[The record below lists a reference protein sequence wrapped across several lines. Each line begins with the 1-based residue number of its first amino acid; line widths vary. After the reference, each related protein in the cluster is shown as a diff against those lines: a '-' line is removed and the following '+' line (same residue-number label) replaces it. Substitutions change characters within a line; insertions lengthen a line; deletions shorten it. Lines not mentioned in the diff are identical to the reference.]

1 MKWAV
6 ILTERSS
13 RDDLHIR
20 FGPLVGGRTP
30 LGQLRRLAAQHVE
43 PGHLFCVVDRAD
55 GDRCRADLGGVEA
68 PNFLE
73 QPVDR
78 GRAAAIAYS
87 VASVARY
94 DTKGVVGVFPA
105 DHYYDDV
112 DVFHWIVEE
121 TYEVAARFPGY
132 VFFLGSE
139 ADGPEVEYGWIEP
152 GARLDACSRA
162 FGVKQF
168 WERPTAELARNLF
181 ARSCLLNMFV
191 MIGCVDAFRR
201 LMYSAVPEMIRVLE
215 TAVDRSTGRAN
226 AIARAYQSLPTV
238 DLSTHVLMRHTDLAA
253 VVRVPRMSWTDLRHL
268 RSATGSTARQTR
280 AIGLAS

>member
-6 ILTERSS
+6 ILTGRSS

-30 LGQLRRLAAQHVE
+30 LGQIRRLAAQHVE
-43 PGHLFCVVDRAD
+43 PDHLFCVVDRANEE
-55 GDRCRADLGGVEA
+55 RCRAELKGTQV
-68 PNFLE
+68 PNFIE

-87 VASVARY
+87 VACVARY

-112 DVFHWIVEE
+112 DAFHWIVEE
-121 TYEVAARFPGY
+121 TYEIAARFPSY

-139 ADGPEVEYGWIEP
+139 AQGPEVEYGWIEP
-152 GARLDACSRA
+152 GARLDACSLA

-168 WERPTAELARNLF
+168 WERPAAEMARSLF
-181 ARSCLLNMFV
+181 ARNCLLNMFV

-201 LMYSAVPEMIRVLE
+201 LMYSAVPEMIRVVE
-215 TAVDRSTGRAN
+215 TAVDRGSGRAN
-226 AIARAYQSLPTV
+226 AIARAYESLPTV
-238 DLSTHVLMRHTDLAA
+238 DLSNHVLMRHTDLAA

-268 RSATGSTARQTR
+268 RSTTGSMAQQQRT
-280 AIGLAS
+280 IDLAS